1 MPRPRKC
8 RQVCFNPGV
17 NYFKPRGIPLRW
29 LDEVNLTVEELE
41 AIRLADYQGLEQEAA
56 GEQMKISRQTFGR
69 VLISARK
76 KIAEALIL
84 GKALRIEGGDYSMP
98 AMRKFQCSDCN
109 NSWEVAY
116 GTGRPAQCPQCK
128 SANIHRAEEDR
139 GYSRAQRG
147 LGTCRGMGRG
157 PTR

>member
-8 RQVCFNPGV
+8 RRVCFNPGV

-41 AIRLADYQGLEQEAA
+41 AIRLADFEGLEQENA
-56 GEQMKISRQTFGR
+56 GNQMKISRQTFGR

-98 AMRKFQCSDCN
+98 AMRKFCCSKCN
-109 NSWEVAY
+109 YNWELAY
-116 GTGRPAQCPQCK
+116 GTGRPAACPQCK
-128 SANIHRAEEDR
+128 SVTIRRAEEDR
-139 GYSRAQRG
+139 GCNRPGRG
-147 LGTCRGMGRG
+147 LGACRGPGRVLA
-157 PTR
+157 R